1 MRIIKLLFL
10 GIGLCSLFSSCGI
23 NSNFM
28 LKTPRDFVFD
38 SIPLVPKTDY
48 EIAPNDVVSFRL
60 YANDGFKVIDLAAGT
75 SAEGN
80 GPANRNVSVGGGFI
94 NYLVRTDS
102 IARLPILGEFKIAG
116 LTKLEAEMNLEKAYS
131 KYYVTP
137 YVQIQIG
144 NQRVFIF
151 RGNGADAQV
160 IKLDRNNTTLLEAI
174 AKAGGIPA
182 RGRAKRV
189 KLIRVVN
196 GVQEIY
202 RIDLSTIGSGMQY
215 INMIM
220 QANDI
225 VYVEPVP
232 EISRGIL
239 QEVAPIVSLVSSAF
253 LIYLTLSNIQ

>member
-1 MRIIKLLFL
+1 MRIIKLLFS
-10 GIGLCSLFSSCGI
+10 GIVMSFILSSCGI

-38 SIPLVPKTDY
+38 SIPMMPKTDY
-48 EIAPNDVVSFRL
+48 VIAPNDIVSFKL

-75 SAEGN
+75 SADGN
-80 GPANRNVSVGGGFI
+80 LNANNRNLTI
-94 NYLVRTDS
+94 TYLVRADS
-102 IARLPILGEFKIAG
+102 MSRLPMLGDFKIAG
-116 LTKLEAEMNLEKAYS
+116 LTKLEAEMKLEKSYS
-131 KYYVTP
+131 KFYVNP
-137 YVQIQIG
+137 YVQIGID

-160 IKLDRNNTTLLEAI
+160 IKLDHNNTTLLETL
-174 AKAGGIPA
+174 AKAGGIPD
-182 RGRAKRV
+182 RGRSKRV
-189 KLIRVVN
+189 KLIRQVK
-196 GVQEIY
+196 GKQEIY
-202 RIDLSTIGSGMQY
+202 QIDLSTIDNGLKY
-215 INMIM
+215 ITMIM

-239 QEVAPIVSLVSSAF
+239 QEVNPIVSLISSAF